1 MKQLTLILSFFFIVL
16 SLSSQEI
23 GLSGFYQADLIYD
36 ARQGGSVN
44 YTHSFSNIFSSDLK
58 LSYQY
63 TDKPYNTGGLEGS
76 TYHNPKFNI
85 TDLGL
90 TFFTTLYDN
99 KLKIMLGTKHSLYYI
114 FGNDYIKYKYWKDYS
129 DGEHIMEED
138 EKNMYHI
145 SFYYSPSNELKFQI
159 KDVIIPNLS
168 LNINLSAGIILN
180 GATVS
185 GCIRLPHH
193 IFAPFGRVSFG
204 VSYNFKK

>member
-1 MKQLTLILSFFFIVL
+1 MKQLTLIISFFFIVL

-23 GLSGFYQADLIYD
+23 GLSGFYQDDLLYD
-36 ARQGGSVN
+36 ARQGASVN
-44 YTHSFSNIFSSDLK
+44 YTHSFGKIFSSDLN

-63 TDKPYNTGGLEGS
+63 TNKPYNTGGLGGS

-90 TFFTTLYDN
+90 TFFTTLYDD

-114 FGNDYIKYKYWKDYS
+114 FGNDYIKYKYWEDNS
-129 DGEHIMEED
+129 EGEHIIEES
-138 EKNMYHI
+138 EKNIYHI
-145 SFYYSPSNELKFQI
+145 SFYYSPSSELKFQI
-159 KDVIIPNLS
+159 KDVMIPNLS

-185 GCIRLPHH
+185 GCIRLPYH
-193 IFAPFGRVSFG
+193 ILAPFGRASFG
-204 VSYNFKK
+204 VSYNFRK